1 MCFSGNIGVGKGEGE
16 GVGGETDV
24 GGEGGGDAGVGAYL
38 VAHVG
43 EDGPAGC
50 GLADNFEGFAE
61 SEMRGMGFVAQ
72 CVDNYEVEIFDLL

>member
-1 MCFSGNIGVGKGEGE
+1 MCVSGESRVGKGEGE

-24 GGEGGGDAGVGAYL
+24 GGEGGGDAGVGSHL

-43 EDGPAGC
+43 EDGTAWGGPAH
-50 GLADNFEGFAE
+50 DFEGLAE

-72 CVDNYEVEIFDLL
+72 CVDN